1 MLSIQQDKCWM
12 DPYISYVKEGKIS
25 EDKSKAQKLR
35 MKASRF
41 LIIDD
46 ELYRKSFAGPLLL
59 CVTKQK
65 GKEVLS
71 EIHEGQARYH
81 SGARAL
87 QHKVLRQCYYW
98 PTLRYNA
105 KEFVHKWE
113 KCQKHGSLIHNHQN
127 SSAQ

>member
-1 MLSIQQDKCWM
+1 
-12 DPYISYVKEGKIS
+12 
-25 EDKSKAQKLR
+25 

-87 QHKVLRQCYYW
+87 QHKVL
-98 PTLRYNA
+98 
-105 KEFVHKWE
+105 K
-113 KCQKHGSLIHNHQN
+113 
-127 SSAQ
+127 